1 MQQVVADEVYQGCY
15 ANPPLLLAATQT
27 KSPHRYEARY
37 DDLCYETNLMKNVWD
52 LAIAKLLHLWV
63 PEGS

>member
-27 KSPHRYEARY
+27 KSPHRYEAKY
-37 DDLCYETNLMKNVWD
+37 DDLCYEKCD

-63 PEGS
+63 SEGS